1 MQTAAHTLLATR
13 NVCTLC
19 TPQLIHCL
27 LHTQLSTVCACACAV
42 CARLAIYTA
51 MMHGICA
58 GYADR
63 SSYTA
68 CHAEC
73 VHVMHTA
80 AHTLL
85 AAYTAQYGVCVCVR
99 SVRTAFYIH
108 CYDERY
114 VCRLCRLQLI
124 HCLPYGMC
132 ARYADRSS
140 YTACLTVCVHV
151 LQVCSLGA
159 KCGHK
164 RVEAAA
170 SVSAAPA
177 AACAGGC

>member
-1 MQTAAHTLLATR
+1 MQTAAHTLLATQ

-42 CARLAIYTA
+42 CARLSIYTA
-51 MMHGICA
+51 MMNGMCA
-58 GYADR
+58 GYADC

-99 SVRTAFYIH
+99 SVRTACYIH
-108 CYDERY
+108 CHTECVHVMHTAAHTLLAIRY
-114 VCRLCRLQLI
+114 VCTLCRPQFI
-124 HCLPYGMC
+124 HSLPHGMC
-132 ARYADRSS
+132 A
-140 YTACLTVCVHV
+140 CF
-151 LQVCSLGA
+151 
-159 KCGHK
+159 
-164 RVEAAA
+164 
-170 SVSAAPA
+170 
-177 AACAGGC
+177 AGL